1 MTLVRLTLL
10 FAALTAF
17 AFPAFAEWQLV
28 EEPERSLSPER
39 PGLFFAKRVMRRV
52 GDDKLATVHLAFF
65 NSADYRLEVIDLG
78 AEGSPAYPTVR
89 DAFQAHHCMAG
100 VNGGFFRPGFQPIG
114 LVVAQGRR
122 INRLETAKLL
132 SGVIFADDKGIH
144 LVRRGAFVD
153 HPGISAL
160 LQTGPY
166 LVEHGAPVR
175 GLSPNDPDRRTFI
188 ATDWRRN
195 WAIGTCSALTLEE
208 LADLLAFS
216 ALTGWKIDRAIN
228 LDGGTSTAFYFD
240 RPGQDPDVVVTN
252 WKRVANVLGIA
263 SKR

>member
-1 MTLVRLTLL
+1 MTWVRLACL
-10 FAALTAF
+10 FAAVTACACPVF
-17 AFPAFAEWQLV
+17 ADWKLV
-28 EEPERSLSPER
+28 DEPDRSLSAER
-39 PGLFFAKRVMRRV
+39 PGLFYAKRVLRRD
-52 GDDKLATVHLAFF
+52 GDDKVATVHLAFF
-65 NSADYRLEVIDLG
+65 NSTDYRLEVIDLG
-78 AEGSPAYPTVR
+78 MDSSPAYPTVR
-89 DAFQAHHCMAG
+89 DAFLAQRCLAG

-132 SGVIFADDKGIH
+132 SGVVFGDDKGIH
-144 LVRRGAFVD
+144 LIRRGTFAD
-153 HPGISAL
+153 HPQISAL

-195 WAIGTCSALTLEE
+195 WAIGTSSALTLEE

-216 ALTGWKIDRAIN
+216 PLTGWRIDRAIN
-228 LDGGTSTAFYFD
+228 LDGGSSSAFYFD
-240 RPGQDPDVVVTN
+240 RPGQEADVVISN
-252 WKRVANVLGIA
+252 WKRVSNVLGVVP
-263 SKR
+263 KR